1 MSLSFRPVNEMRGEH
16 SSCFVDADLMLQV
29 LLTIATEAGSRGEA
43 YEYGDKTSIWVEDG
57 GKLIDFICNE
67 RLFTAERIARA
78 LELKKAHHLNDL
90 KFLVSN
96 MQILADKWRD
106 SIDAHGALTFYID
119 AY

>member
-1 MSLSFRPVNEMRGEH
+1 MSLRFRPVKEVWGEPA
-16 SSCFVDADLMLQV
+16 SCFVNADLMLRV

-57 GKLIDFICNE
+57 GKLLDFIRNE

-78 LELKKAHHLNDL
+78 LELNKARQLNDL
-90 KFLVSN
+90 KFLASSMRV
-96 MQILADKWRD
+96 LADKWRE
-106 SIDAHGALTFYID
+106 SIDANGALIFYID